1 MAPLQCTQPPAGQ
14 QAVTQL
20 NDAQRQ
26 FNEQYITSSEIMD
39 RLDVTRTTILAAR
52 RTGKLPDPIDIQ
64 GKIFIWER
72 AKVTPYLEAWKIV
85 LDARRGVTA

>member
-1 MAPLQCTQPPAGQ
+1 MTSKA
-14 QAVTQL
+14 
-20 NDAQRQ
+20 NDAQRE
-26 FNEQYITSSEIMD
+26 FDERYITSSEIVET
-39 RLDVTRTTILAAR
+39 LGVTRTTILLAR

-72 AKVTPYLEAWKIV
+72 DKVKDYLAAWKVV